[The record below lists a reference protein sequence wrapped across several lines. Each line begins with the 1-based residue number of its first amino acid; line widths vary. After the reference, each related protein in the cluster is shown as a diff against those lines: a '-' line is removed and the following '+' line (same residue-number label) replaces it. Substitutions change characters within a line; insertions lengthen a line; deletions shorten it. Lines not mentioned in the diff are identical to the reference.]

1 MMKLW
6 IRNGDQMS
14 KYHNQHTLHFIDALL
29 QFSNYSKAADS
40 LYISQPYLTQVIKRI
55 ENELNCQIINRSEL
69 SYRLTEQGKIYYDYL
84 GSLKMV
90 HSNMRSQIAAVTNMD
105 KKTIKI
111 GILASIGTYLIP
123 LFLPQFLALYPDCQ
137 IELVEDIPE
146 NNEKRL
152 LKGEV
157 DFLIGQNSSNIA
169 PNLVAVSWGRHGYFA
184 VIPKSCA
191 LYQEDTATIVQGSI
205 AMEELLRQKLVLTAK
220 GSAIRAQVDHLLGIY
235 KIKPN
240 IVLESSEIATV
251 KHLAIADCGLT
262 FVPESLAIEPCPSK
276 YNIYPLPID
285 QLNLD
290 YFIAH
295 HSSREL
301 CVMEQGLLDSFLRY
315 KDTTRNG
322 CPEKEYA

>member
-1 MMKLW
+1 M
-6 IRNGDQMS
+6 GDKMS
-14 KYHNQHTLHFIDALL
+14 KYHNQHILYFIDALL
-29 QFSNYSKAADS
+29 KFSNYSKAADS

-55 ENELNCQIINRSEL
+55 ENELNCQIINRREL
-69 SYRLTEQGKIYYDYL
+69 PYRLTEQGKIYYDYL
-84 GSLKMV
+84 GLLETA
-90 HSNMRSQIAAVTNMD
+90 HSNMRSQIAAITDMD
-105 KKTIKI
+105 KKMIKI

-123 LFLPQFLALYPDCQ
+123 LFLPKFLDLYPDCQ

-157 DFLIGQNSSNIA
+157 DFWIGQNSSNIA
-169 PNLVAVSWGRHGYFA
+169 PNLLTVSWGRHGYFA
-184 VIPKSCA
+184 VIPKSCE
-191 LYQEDTATIVQGSI
+191 LYQEDTATITQGSI
-205 AMEELLRQKLVLTAK
+205 AMEDLLRQKLVLTSK
-220 GSAIRAQVDHLLGIY
+220 GSAIRAQVDHLLSIY

-251 KHLAIADCGLT
+251 KHLAMADSGVT
-262 FVPESLAIEPCPSK
+262 FVPESLVIEPCPLK

-295 HSSREL
+295 HSSRAL
-301 CVMEQGLLDSFLRY
+301 SVMEQGLLDSFLHY
-315 KDTTRNG
+315 KDTAHN
-322 CPEKEYA
+322 